1 MDIYSQKSRW
11 KLYLLLVALA
21 IMAISLVYTRYL
33 ANKLTE
39 GERARAFQFVA
50 AQQTLGSAPLDDDLT
65 TELDIVKSNTDI
77 PVIVVNDR
85 GFIDLAANFSESKD
99 TNMAFLE
106 KELEKIKQGG
116 PSPIEMDENF
126 KIYYK
131 PPQILTWLQFFPLVQ
146 LLLLGAFILAGYLAF
161 SSSRRAEQNQVW
173 VGMAKETAHQLGTPI
188 SAIVAWI
195 EHLKTNKADDPETM
209 EIAAELEN
217 DVSRLDLIADRFSK
231 IGSDPELQPIDLYQE
246 VKAISTYMKKRS
258 PRKIEYSIPE
268 AQQEGLIVD
277 ANEHLLSWVL
287 ENLIRNSLDAMG
299 PEGEI
304 KFEIEKKE
312 RIAEIHLSD
321 TGEGVPTSKL
331 KTIFEPGYSTKKRGW
346 GLGLSLAK
354 RIIEV
359 SHKGKIFVSSSELG
373 KGTTFTIQLPLS

>member
-1 MDIYSQKSRW
+1 M
-11 KLYLLLVALA
+11 LVALA

-39 GERARAFQFVA
+39 GERARAYQFVA

-85 GFIDLAANFSESKD
+85 GLIDLAANFSDSKD
-99 TNMAFLE
+99 TNMVFLE
-106 KELEKIKQGG
+106 KELEKIKKNG
-116 PSPIEMDENF
+116 PPAIEMDENF

-195 EHLKTNKADDPETM
+195 EHLKTNKADDPETL

-231 IGSDPELQPIDLYQE
+231 IGSDPELQSIDLYKE
-246 VKAISTYMKKRS
+246 IEAISTYMKKRS
-258 PRKIEYSIPE
+258 PRKIQYVVPSEE
-268 AQQEGLIVD
+268 NGLQVE

-287 ENLIRNSLDAMG
+287 ENLIRNSLDSMG

-304 KFEIEKKE
+304 KFEIERKE
-312 RIAEIHLSD
+312 KVAEIQLSD
-321 TGEGVPTSKL
+321 TGEGIPASKL
-331 KTIFEPGYSTKKRGW
+331 RTVFEPGYSTKKRGW

-359 SHKGKIFVSSSELG
+359 YHKGKIFVSHSELG